1 MTGRALP
8 LTPWRGHVWGAQP
21 RARQLVENC
30 LMRRP
35 SVGVI
40 VALTTVVKEM
50 LKDLRQVA
58 EMGRHAAAWANQG
71 FGPERYASSVVARLP

>member
-1 MTGRALP
+1 MTGRALL
-8 LTPWRGHVWGAQP
+8 LTPWSGQCGVRDLGPPACVG
-21 RARQLVENC
+21 NC

-35 SVGVI
+35 SVGVV

-50 LKDLRQVA
+50 LKDPRQVA